1 MRMVQPFTILS
12 VSGVLA
18 PAAIAI
24 VATVTEA
31 APLNRW
37 NYDPQANQLEVT
49 VPTGVKPRYF
59 LMAKPARIVLDI
71 PKTVMGREM
80 KSQASYPGVV
90 RQIQVSQ
97 VQDDTVRIIM
107 ELAPGTVLQ
116 PKQAKLEQATGSEG
130 QDRWVLRPLLAKAQ
144 SSSPQPTSGIPAAV
158 PAPKPVQPAVAPAP
172 AAVPAPT
179 TPAPIPFGTQL
190 PPTPD
195 RSSSQAPIAPP
206 ILADDRPLPSPI
218 QPRPTLP
225 SQDPVPAA
233 AQARPPISA
242 VPPDPGV
249 TVSASPVSLG
259 GAEPESPEVPEVAK
273 ASPTPIDQDLA
284 IDTSKGVAIAVPPA
298 PVDSQPTATPAPTTI
313 ASQPLPPLA
322 PVLDS
327 AGVAAT
333 LPSPV
338 QSSLPQLASPLA
350 SPPPALAELP
360 SPIAATPDRQQVSVP
375 SLAPILPSEQPGAI
389 SGPTVSVPPI
399 PTLSTSPLPATALPS
414 PLPSQPLPPAGNL
427 PLTPS
432 LPSPVGRPLVPLT
445 TRQTTPTLD
454 TGAGLALPNTMPLG
468 QPFGRAADLGG
479 TTTLIPGMLPPGLG
493 RVQAAP
499 PQAFPAQT
507 NPQPA
512 LPSALPSLDNA
523 TLPPVGAGTPTVSV
537 PPLTSADPNP
547 TNSGVVQFG
556 QPLPSSPSPIAAASP
571 SSSWA
576 SSGFGMSSFQSPVPG
591 VLLPNGTM
599 LSLVY
604 PGETTVQL
612 PTGQPRQD
620 VLLLQTEVRDAYG
633 RLVLPQGTPVLG
645 RFETDGEGSRFVTQ
659 AISVQGR
666 TIPLAARSQAIA
678 GTRKISE
685 GQMALYSGAGALA
698 GGLVSGFSGWGFLG
712 GAAAGAAVNYF
723 TAPRPAVLQPGQIV
737 LIQVTQDV
745 R

>member
-1 MRMVQPFTILS
+1 MRMVQPFTILN

-24 VATVTEA
+24 VAMVAEA
-31 APLNRW
+31 APLNHW

-71 PKTVMGREM
+71 PKTVIGQEI
-80 KSQASYPGVV
+80 KSHASYPGTV
-90 RQIQVSQ
+90 RQINVSQ
-97 VQDDTVRIIM
+97 VQEDTVRIIM

-130 QDRWVLRPLLAKAQ
+130 QDRWILRPLLAKTQ
-144 SSSPQPTSGIPAAV
+144 PSSPRPASVAPAAV
-158 PAPKPVQPAVAPAP
+158 PPPSPVQPAVPP
-172 AAVPAPT
+172 SPTVPPT
-179 TPAPIPFGTQL
+179 APAPIPFGTQL

-195 RSSSQAPIAPP
+195 RSSSVAPIAPP
-206 ILADDRPLPSPI
+206 ILAGDQFLPSPI
-218 QPRPTLP
+218 PPQVTPP
-225 SQDPVPAA
+225 SQAQGPAA
-233 AQARPPISA
+233 APISPPIGA
-242 VPPDPGV
+242 VTPPPGL

-259 GAEPESPEVPEVAK
+259 GAEPESPDAPEVAK
-273 ASPTPIDQDLA
+273 ASSPPIDQDLA

-298 PVDSQPTATPAPTTI
+298 PADSQPTAMPALTI
-313 ASQPLPPLA
+313 ANQPLPPLA
-322 PVLDS
+322 PILDS
-327 AGVAAT
+327 AGVATT
-333 LPSPV
+333 LPNPI
-338 QSSLPQLASPLA
+338 QSSPPQLARPL
-350 SPPPALAELP
+350 PEIAELP
-360 SPIAATPDRQQVSVP
+360 SPIAAMPTSQRVAVP
-375 SLAPILPSEQPGAI
+375 SLAPILPSEQPGVPSA
-389 SGPTVSVPPI
+389 PVVSVPPL
-399 PTLSTSPLPATALPS
+399 PTGSSLPIASPLPVTAP
-414 PLPSQPLPPAGNL
+414 PRPFPSQPLPPGDL
-427 PLTPS
+427 PLAPS
-432 LPSPVGRPLVPLT
+432 LPSPIGRPLVPLT

-454 TGAGLALPNTMPLG
+454 TGAGLALPNAMPLG
-468 QPFGRAADLGG
+468 QQFGRAADLGG
-479 TTTLIPGMLPPGLG
+479 TTTLIPGMLPSGLG
-493 RVQAAP
+493 RAQTASP
-499 PQAFPAQT
+499 PAFPTQA
-507 NPQPA
+507 NPQP
-512 LPSALPSLDNA
+512 ALPSLDNA

-537 PPLTSADPNP
+537 PPLSSGDSSPA
-547 TNSGVVQFG
+547 NSGVLQFG
-556 QPLPSSPSPIAAASP
+556 QPLPPSPGPIAAASP
-571 SSSWA
+571 SPSWA
-576 SSGFGMSSFQSPVPG
+576 GSGLGMSSFQSSVPG

-604 PGETTVQL
+604 PGETTAQL

-645 RFETDGEGSRFVTQ
+645 RFETDVDGSRFVTQ